1 MIVYEYPFNERVRAY
16 LRLEYLLRR
25 LDVLVQRDTDIDH
38 HFAITTLFEIMDVA
52 SRTDLKADLLKDLE
66 RQRQQ
71 FNAYRASPMIAVEML
86 DKVIAQLDTAHSQ
99 LREQTGKPSQLLI
112 ENEWLMAIRNRSGIP
127 GGTCTFDLPSYHT
140 WLHGDGTARRDD
152 LQRWTQPFGPLASAL
167 LLLLRLFRDS
177 GTPQKIATVR
187 GQFQQNLPQGR
198 TFQLLRLRMDPAASL
213 VPEISGNRL
222 MISIR
227 MLQKADNGQMVLT
240 QQDGQY
246 EMVLCA

>member
-140 WLHGDGTARRDD
+140 WLHGDSAARRDD

-198 TFQLLRLRMDPAASL
+198 TFQLLRLRMDPAAGL

>member
-25 LDVLVQRDTDIDH
+25 LDVLLARDTAVDH
-38 HFAITTLFEIMDVA
+38 HFAITTLFEVMDVA
-52 SRTDLKADLLKDLE
+52 SRSDLKADVLKDLE
-66 RQRQQ
+66 RQRTL
-71 FNAYRASPMIAVEML
+71 FNTYRENPMIAVDVL
-86 DKVIAQLDTAHSQ
+86 DQLIAQLDNAHTL

-127 GGTCTFDLPSYHT
+127 GGTCTFDLPSYHA
-140 WLHGDGTARRDD
+140 WLHSDTDGRRND
-152 LQRWTQPFGPLASAL
+152 LHSWTQPFSPLASAL
-167 LLLLRLFRDS
+167 FLLLKLFRES
-177 GTPQKIATVR
+177 GVPQKIATVR

-198 TFQLLRLRMDPAASL
+198 TYQLLRLKLAPDSGL

-240 QQDGQY
+240 PQDGQY

>member
-140 WLHGDGTARRDD
+140 WLHGDSTARRDD

-198 TFQLLRLRMDPAASL
+198 TFQLLRLRIDPAL
-213 VPEISGNRL
+213 QLIPEISGNRL
-222 MISIR
+222 IVSVRLMRQEEGGRLVPSTGD
-227 MLQKADNGQMVLT
+227 ASFELT
-240 QQDGQY
+240 
-246 EMVLCA
+246 LCA